1 MMDSRL
7 AKTLRDNFIENYYK
21 NRKYQVRNRLR
32 FIKSFNK
39 GKINNIYN
47 DINM

>member
-7 AKTLRDNFIENYYK
+7 AKTLRDNFVENYYK
-21 NRKYQVRNRLR
+21 NRKYQVRNRLK

-39 GKINNIYN
+39 DKAKNIYN
-47 DINM
+47 DIDL